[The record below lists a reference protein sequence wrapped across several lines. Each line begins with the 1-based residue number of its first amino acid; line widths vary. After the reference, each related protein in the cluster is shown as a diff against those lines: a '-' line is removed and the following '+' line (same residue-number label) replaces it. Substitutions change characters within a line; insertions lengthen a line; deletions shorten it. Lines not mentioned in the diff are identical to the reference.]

1 MSEPNLSAIL
11 EGLFGRSWRRL
22 APRAMGCGDRHLM
35 RVRAGTRGLSG
46 RLLRELQRAA
56 LRLPARLEEWRV
68 EEHAR
73 VDAEADRRRLEMAGA
88 LTQMKL
94 LLIDEERNSGLARRP
109 RSRRRQ
115 R

>member
-1 MSEPNLSAIL
+1 MR
-11 EGLFGRSWRRL
+11 LFDHSWRRL

-56 LRLPARLEEWRV
+56 LRLPTKLEEWRI

-73 VDAEADRRRLEMAGA
+73 VDAEADRRRQEMAGA